1 MNRYSLG
8 FTVISRLCDFL
19 PTARNQKRLDHFAK
33 VIASENVDE
42 MLVALP
48 GARAT
53 NLSNT
58 ADPLVLPQKLLSPF
72 GDW

>member
-1 MNRYSLG
+1 MNRYSMGL
-8 FTVISRLCDFL
+8 TVISRLCDFL
-19 PTARNQKRLDHFAK
+19 PAARNEKRLDHFAK
-33 VIASENVDE
+33 VIAIENVDE

-48 GARAT
+48 GARAM

-58 ADPLVLPQKLLSPF
+58 ADPLVLSQKVLSPF

>member
-1 MNRYSLG
+1 MNRYFVGL
-8 FTVISRLCDFL
+8 TVISRLCDFL
-19 PTARNQKRLDHFAK
+19 PAARNQKRLDHLAK
-33 VIASENVDE
+33 LIASENVDE
-42 MLVALP
+42 MLGALP

-58 ADPLVLPQKLLSPF
+58 PDPLVLSQKVLSPF